1 MLCNFQSQ
9 LTTMQNLTKD
19 DIFHNRSN
27 YDIIVR
33 SETLFLVQ
41 TEIDR
46 IWFSQEGYSSKVCL
60 NDSFRGGIH
69 QSNARNERWQ

>member
-1 MLCNFQSQ
+1 
-9 LTTMQNLTKD
+9 MQNLTKD

-69 QSNARNERWQ
+69 LMPGMGDGNVSSIAMASFR